1 MEEHNKYG
9 GLGGAVSEV
18 LAENSAAVPFAKIA
32 LNDTYVH
39 KVGSQGGDAVF
50 IQADVSRNEEVNAAV
65 NNIISRF
72 GKADKNPDTPSGV
85 YVFS

>member
-1 MEEHNKYG
+1 MSC
-9 GLGGAVSEV
+9 AVRNLSRT
-18 LAENSAAVPFAKIA
+18 LR
-32 LNDTYVH
+32 Y
-39 KVGSQGGDAVF
+39 
-50 IQADVSRNEEVNAAV
+50 DVSRNEEVNAAV